1 MLRFTTSARNSLSDA
16 VIGLKRIT
24 VLGGAEHSLFLKII
38 GFGTF
43 SLGSMDF
50 LEGSSNGGLPCV
62 F

>member
-1 MLRFTTSARNSLSDA
+1 